1 MWFSWWYAC
10 WSSIKTSILISNSH
24 VKSSSTCCTANLAE
38 LVSSRYNKRLW
49 FIEHVGKQWRK
60 TPYFNHSLMGSSLH
74 VHIYVHP
81 NPLTSIYICKIFSN
95 VIENFN
101 KSFLIKFN
109 YHKYTGIITTW
120 KKVNHFSEHK
130 IVNNYHWQIFGFYGT
145 WNDTIYRWMKS

>member
-38 LVSSRYNKRLW
+38 LVSSRYKRLW

-120 KKVNHFSEHK
+120 KKVNHFGEHK